1 MTEQEKRMEAA
12 GWRKCYWLGI
22 GNLQTEYDYEPS
34 EELVADM
41 EEFGDYPFQLDEEAI
56 TFLVTESSDWKEECC
71 KFINNPELFCES
83 WLESLMRF
91 GPIEPDF
98 LKRAIPAMAE
108 GFRQCVE
115 SEKRREKIYEEAQQL
130 YEERN

>member
-12 GWRKCYWLGI
+12 GWKKCYWLGI

-34 EELVADM
+34 EELVA
-41 EEFGDYPFQLDEEAI
+41 ECGDDVFQLDEEAI
-56 TFLVTESSDWKEECC
+56 TYLVTESSDWQEECRR
-71 KFINNPELFCES
+71 FNNDPELFCES
-83 WLESLMRF
+83 WLESVMRF

-108 GFRQCVE
+108 GFRQCIE
-115 SEKRREKIYEEAQQL
+115 SEKRRWKIYEEAQQL